1 METDSPLPSPALRAS
16 YWAAARLHPVLRE
29 AGRHP
34 PPPAA
39 HGPKLPREAPLSF
52 PGLVVRPSCSFIA
65 PTSAGNHNS
74 QQPPRRHWTG
84 QSLLGQLTGSA
95 LVVLKLTGWVWLGC
109 CVPEGPPEAA
119 SRQCRMRPLPPRGWC
134 AAARTVAG
142 SWHRLLKGGGVPGR
156 RSWAGS
162 CQQPRWFAASPCRC
176 SKSEASKRKGSKPL
190 KEWTLVVGPYGL
202 LKARLPCHVSV
213 HPLDPH
219 KYPQAD
225 RVFVTVRGATAGPAQ
240 GADLDSLH
248 VKYDEVRKEI
258 TIISEDMDG
267 AASVDV
273 RTPIKF
279 DLDIKTTGNG
289 CVKTEKIECN
299 SCRIETEKGTSILRS
314 IKSQKIDIQ
323 AKGGKVICLGTL
335 QGNADIH
342 VSQES
347 SVNIEKLQG
356 SSIHIST
363 KNGLLKAKYLYAESS
378 LLSSTA
384 GDILLGN
391 VHGDTTLE
399 TKTGNITVD
408 SSEGFLK
415 VSTHHGEIDVY
426 IINQKGEV
434 DLKSQEGSITVKVPA
449 TLQAYLQL
457 SGSKVE
463 VSPDIQLQETQN
475 AFREDCITV
484 TGHMNQQ
491 DKQGKYIKAETENGT
506 VHLKSQTWFQSVKLK
521 AS

>member
-1 METDSPLPSPALRAS
+1 
-16 YWAAARLHPVLRE
+16 
-29 AGRHP
+29 
-34 PPPAA
+34 
-39 HGPKLPREAPLSF
+39 
-52 PGLVVRPSCSFIA
+52 
-65 PTSAGNHNS
+65 
-74 QQPPRRHWTG
+74 
-84 QSLLGQLTGSA
+84 
-95 LVVLKLTGWVWLGC
+95 
-109 CVPEGPPEAA
+109 
-119 SRQCRMRPLPPRGWC
+119 MRPLPPRGWC
-134 AAARTVAG
+134 TAARTVAG

-213 HPLDPH
+213 HPL
-219 KYPQAD
+219 
-225 RVFVTVRGATAGPAQ
+225 GPTQ

-273 RTPIKF
+273 RTPVKF

-347 SVNIEKLQG
+347 VIQCSFHCLLWLGKL
-356 SSIHIST
+356 H
-363 KNGLLKAKYLYAESS
+363 LLAL
-378 LLSSTA
+378 
-384 GDILLGN
+384 
-391 VHGDTTLE
+391 
-399 TKTGNITVD
+399 
-408 SSEGFLK
+408 
-415 VSTHHGEIDVY
+415 
-426 IINQKGEV
+426 
-434 DLKSQEGSITVKVPA
+434 
-449 TLQAYLQL
+449 
-457 SGSKVE
+457 
-463 VSPDIQLQETQN
+463 
-475 AFREDCITV
+475 
-484 TGHMNQQ
+484 
-491 DKQGKYIKAETENGT
+491 
-506 VHLKSQTWFQSVKLK
+506 
-521 AS
+521 